1 MREQRCLELRIISV
15 MKWSLFLFF
24 GAISCWCKGVG
35 VSDSLNMET
44 RIDIDKTRIAF
55 LWAEFR

>member
-1 MREQRCLELRIISV
+1 MRMREQRCLELRIISV

-35 VSDSLNMET
+35 VTSEVVEIRTQL
-44 RIDIDKTRIAF
+44 
-55 LWAEFR
+55 